1 MGPQNEII
9 FFKLLTFLAS
19 SSKTPDTSLRLLRTK
34 ETAQEEE
41 EEEGEEEEE
50 EEEDEEEEEEE
61 EDEEDCEEEEEWAH
75 KTKLFLFTFIF
86 FGIFVSP
93 TVQLFNDMT

>member
-1 MGPQNEII
+1 MGPQNEN
-9 FFKLLTFLAS
+9 FFFLTLTFLAS

-61 EDEEDCEEEEEWAH
+61 EEDCEEEEEWAH
-75 KTKLFLFTFIF
+75 KTKLFFVHIHF
-86 FGIFVSP
+86 FRHLRLTHSSII
-93 TVQLFNDMT
+93 